1 MHANLPIDLRTGAT
15 TLAAALALALCGCS
29 QPEPEAR
36 PVAEAP
42 IEADAEAR
50 LPHLVRPVIV
60 EAPADEAPDPGI
72 DKPGTRPAD
81 EADRESREA
90 ALRYMARRDGVS
102 APPPATRQPPS
113 PVAAVP
119 APAAPPRPAAAVA
132 RPPESRSTEPTGTV
146 ASARRAAPVEAPP
159 APPRAEPIAGD
170 ARSLNQQAIALIGAG
185 RPERAIH
192 ALERAVALQPRDA
205 EMLGNLGYAYLL
217 AGDPERARSQFVRSL
232 DLAPT
237 RSATWLNLGQAYAEL
252 GEREVAV
259 DAVVKGYRYS
269 TRKPS
274 VRSALERAAGGSR
287 FSPAWREAAGRAL
300 DRIDSRT

>member
-1 MHANLPIDLRTGAT
+1 MHAIPPIDLRTGAT
-15 TLAAALALALCGCS
+15 MIAAALALVLCGCS
-29 QPEPEAR
+29 QTEPEAP

-60 EAPADEAPDPGI
+60 EAPADEAPDPRI
-72 DKPGTRPAD
+72 DEAGMPAPD
-81 EADRESREA
+81 ADRESRQA
-90 ALRYMARRDGVS
+90 ALRYMARRDGVD
-102 APPPATRQPPS
+102 APPSGTRQPPR

-119 APAAPPRPAAAVA
+119 APASPPRPAAAVA
-132 RPPESRSTEPTGTV
+132 RTPESRSTEPTGTV
-146 ASARRAAPVEAPP
+146 ASARRAAPVEALP
-159 APPRAEPIAGD
+159 APPRPEPIAGD

-185 RPERAIH
+185 RPEQAIP

-217 AGDPERARSQFVRSL
+217 AGDPARARSQFVRSL

-252 GEREVAV
+252 GERDVAV

-274 VRSALERAAGGSR
+274 VRSALQRAASGSR

-300 DRIDSRT
+300 DRIGA